1 MIQQQNSI
9 DESSS
14 SLEILYDGMIYQ
26 RQTAGGINRY
36 FEKLISNLPNQVMPS
51 MAVTR
56 IRRNNFPTHPNLR
69 LYLRKFELPK
79 PFRKL
84 GRAILA
90 NQFRSLQH
98 EIRPNLVH
106 ATYYDSLTG
115 CEKPGRTPL
124 VITVHDMT
132 HEIIP
137 ELVDR
142 RGRHAA
148 IKKRAIKR
156 AAAII
161 CVSHRTRDDL
171 LNRYPDCES
180 KTTVIHHATELGQ
193 LEPDSWQPANKRPY
207 FLYVGSRATYKNFG
221 RLLKAFAKITSKHPD
236 VQLRTVGT
244 ALTKKELAQIAEL
257 GLQDHVVGQGFV
269 SDARLSRLYRSSIA
283 LVYPSLYEGFGL
295 PLLEAMS
302 CDTPVLAAN
311 CSCIPEVAEDAALLF
326 DPKSESQLTEGMEVL
341 LRDQRQRE
349 SLVVKGRSR
358 CRDFSWAKS
367 ANQTV
372 GVYES
377 VLALRTATNKISIP
391 RSVESRSSSV
401 LEPRIAS

>member
-1 MIQQQNSI
+1 MIQLQNCI
-9 DESSS
+9 DDSSS
-14 SLEILYDGMIYQ
+14 SFEILYDGMIYQ
-26 RQTAGGINRY
+26 RQAAGGINRY
-36 FEKLISNLPNQVMPS
+36 FEKLISNLPDKVMPS

-56 IRRNNFPTHPNLR
+56 IRCNNFPTHPNLR
-69 LYLRKFELPK
+69 LYLKRFELPK

-90 NQFRSLQH
+90 NRFKSIQD
-98 EIRPNLVH
+98 EIHPNLVH

-124 VITVHDMT
+124 VVTVHDMT

-148 IKKRAIKR
+148 IKKRAIER
-156 AAAII
+156 ADAVI
-161 CVSHRTRDDL
+161 CVSHKTREDL
-171 LNRYPDCES
+171 LNLYPGCES

-193 LEPDSWQPANKRPY
+193 CQPDNWQPANTRPY
-207 FLYVGSRATYKNFG
+207 FLYVGSRVTYKNFG
-221 RLLKAFAKITSKHPD
+221 RLLRAFAKITSKHPD
-236 VQLRTVGT
+236 VQLRTVGAAFT
-244 ALTKKELAQIAEL
+244 DKESAQIAEL

-269 SDARLSRLYRSSIA
+269 TDARLARLYRSSVA

-311 CSCIPEVAEDAALLF
+311 CSCIPEVVEDAALLF
-326 DPKSESQLTEGMEVL
+326 DPKSESQLTEGLEVL
-341 LRDQRQRE
+341 LRDQHQRE
-349 SLVVKGRSR
+349 SLVLKGRTR
-358 CRDFSWAKS
+358 CQNFSWAKT
-367 ANQTV
+367 ANRTV

-377 VLALRTATNKISIP
+377 VVAMRNAKYKINP
-391 RSVESRSSSV
+391 RHVEPQLRSVPET
-401 LEPRIAS
+401 RIAS